1 MRIQDIPTI
10 GTTNLSEKELKKEN
24 KKMAREIIKLQTKLM
39 ADETR
44 SLLVIFQGVDASGK
58 DGALKDVFAGVNPAG
73 CNVWSFKKPT
83 IRELRHDF
91 LWRVHPHCPAKGM
104 IQIFNRSYYEDIL
117 VPTVDQFYSNEVI
130 EKRYELINDFEKL
143 LEASGT
149 KILKFYLN
157 ISKEKQEEKLLDRIN
172 LKEKHWKHNDG
183 DWEVRVKWD
192 EYMDVY
198 NSIFEKCN
206 IIPWH
211 IVPADDNDEKTNAIA
226 KVVLSTLKDMNL
238 EFPKLKSDR
247 FIPKYVK
254 SRSKK

>member
-1 MRIQDIPTI
+1 MKIQDIPTVGI
-10 GTTNLSEKELKKEN
+10 TTLSKNELKKEN
-24 KKMAREIIKLQTKLM
+24 KKMAREIIKLQNRLM
-39 ADETR
+39 AEETR

-73 CNVWSFKKPT
+73 CKVWSFKKPT

-104 IQIFNRSYYEDIL
+104 IQIFNRSHYEDIL
-117 VPTVDQFYSNEVI
+117 VPTVRQFFPEEVI

-172 LKEKHWKHNDG
+172 QKDKHWKHNDG
-183 DWEVRVKWD
+183 DWEDRARWD
-192 EYMDVY
+192 EFMEVY
-198 NSIFEKCN
+198 NRIFEKCN
-206 IIPWH
+206 TIPWH
-211 IVPADDNDEKTNAIA
+211 IIPADDNNEKANGIA
-226 KVVLSTLKDMNL
+226 KIVLQTLKEMNL
-238 EFPKLKSDR
+238 EFPKLNSEK
-247 FIPKYVK
+247 FTPKYTK
-254 SRSKK
+254 SRSKQ